1 MITRA
6 LPATLEMCRVL
17 TSQGTVVLNLVVRTS
32 GTEIRDKK
40 SLEHPKVMDTH
51 RNELLP
57 VLCIWCLSP
66 STSCPLHNKNLILS
80 GARSTGGTLHV
91 ESPSAAQHRYFAG
104 RLDTAESSCAPLKG
118 PSSPQLDSFIPR
130 MQSMEIEPVPR
141 PVVASPGQIAASTKR
156 RTNTTSTPFA
166 CSVCSSNFTKKHNLQ
181 NHMNSHYGVKNHRC
195 EGGCEATFSTK
206 SSLHRHLKKTC
217 KAKNTI
223 L

>member
-1 MITRA
+1 
-6 LPATLEMCRVL
+6 
-17 TSQGTVVLNLVVRTS
+17 
-32 GTEIRDKK
+32 
-40 SLEHPKVMDTH
+40 MDTH

-80 GARSTGGTLHV
+80 GARST
-91 ESPSAAQHRYFAG
+91 G